1 LERFLEGGRVDVGN
15 VVFSSQGG
23 DGSYG
28 ADSFRGHMSRFG
40 VDLLELSVLEN
51 DNFESDV
58 SLGYKKRDTS
68 DTNESED

>member
-1 LERFLEGGRVDVGN
+1 
-15 VVFSSQGG
+15 
-23 DGSYG
+23 
-28 ADSFRGHMSRFG
+28 MSRFG